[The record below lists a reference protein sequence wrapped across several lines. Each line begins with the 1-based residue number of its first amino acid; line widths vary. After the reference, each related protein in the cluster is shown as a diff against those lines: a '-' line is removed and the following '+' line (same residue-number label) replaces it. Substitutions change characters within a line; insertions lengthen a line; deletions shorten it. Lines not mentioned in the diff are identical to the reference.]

1 MKGWRSISLGQ
12 GLGLPII
19 RHKIK
24 VKGRARYRI
33 GKRKPKPTLRR
44 NIKELELHKKIVDT
58 EAETESKQCSVKSKA
73 HEQMNLDLTATSD
86 DALFVLKEPTLST
99 EPPRK
104 KRKQVQPMSSQQ
116 RAYNNYCKNI
126 NGRKCDSENEKSN
139 SMGITNSD
147 DNENIINNATADS
160 DPCDAELGN
169 EGPVSHLKSNASSEN
184 TSFLRKENR
193 LQDEDNKNIESCETP
208 SKSNIVQLHLKSA
221 DMAKSRMKL
230 LIIELDKIISQ
241 RELELQKLYSQ
252 KAKAMK
258 RLRILNE
265 QAKEKKNKMNGEQA
279 KEKKNIMN
287 GDHITQ
293 KKDVHLQ
300 GNEKSSISDPLP
312 PHNNKSK
319 MRPVSRNVPD
329 VPLIRRTSSVAKLLK
344 DKIQNK
350 RKFQSLMTGQNVSS
364 VMYPGMNYS
373 TTLQHTNVVNQ
384 NGLTGQG
391 AMNTKS
397 TEIVKILN
405 EREFSKGIAYNPVQ
419 NLPTKVLGKTI
430 LHNVSSDRVG
440 QDSRRKEK
448 SVSHPILTSLYSVP
462 PSGSLLHYYG
472 TEANIVTNSNSNG
485 GTVITRNGPPM
496 TFNICPKSKTIPDNT
511 EKGNSPMVPAVVVPY
526 PQMMPVTQANNN
538 MYPPIQQQK
547 SIPVTTA
554 LKLPHNRDNQVKKI
568 SLPGVTS
575 EKADGMQH
583 MVEQLNQM
591 QKMLMQTQPLA
602 KMGNLHLV
610 FGMSVCSFC
619 NKPSQF
625 VCAAC
630 KKIWYC
636 SKECQVCK

>member
-1 MKGWRSISLGQ
+1 MKRWRSISLGQ
-12 GLGLPII
+12 GLRLPII

-24 VKGRARYRI
+24 VKGRARYRT

-44 NIKELELHKKIVDT
+44 NIKELELHKKIDDT

-73 HEQMNLDLTATSD
+73 HEQINLDLTETSD

-104 KRKQVQPMSSQQ
+104 KRKQIQPMSSQQ
-116 RAYNNYCKNI
+116 RAYTNDCKNI
-126 NGRKCDSENEKSN
+126 NERKYDSENEKSN
-139 SMGITNSD
+139 NMGITNSD

-160 DPCDAELGN
+160 DPCDAELRN
-169 EGPVSHLKSNASSEN
+169 EGQVSHVKSNAEN
-184 TSFLRKENR
+184 ISFPRKENR
-193 LQDEDNKNIESCETP
+193 LQDEDHKNMIESCKTT
-208 SKSNIVQLHLKSA
+208 SKSNIVQVHLKSV
-221 DMAKSRMKL
+221 DIAKSKMKL

-258 RLRILNE
+258 RLKILNE
-265 QAKEKKNKMNGEQA
+265 QAKGQ
-279 KEKKNIMN
+279 KNIMN

-300 GNEKSSISDPLP
+300 KNEKSNISDPRP

-329 VPLIRRTSSVAKLLK
+329 VPQITRSNSVAKLLK

-350 RKFQSLMTGQNVSS
+350 RKLKSLMTGQNVSP

-391 AMNTKS
+391 AMNTNS

-405 EREFSKGIAYNPVQ
+405 ESEFSKGIAYNPGVQ

-430 LHNVSSDRVG
+430 LHNGNSERVG
-440 QDSRRKEK
+440 QEWRRNGK
-448 SVSHPILTSLYSVP
+448 SVSHPILTSLYSEP
-462 PSGSLLHYYG
+462 ASGSILHYYG

-496 TFNICPKSKTIPDNT
+496 TFNICPKSKSIPDIT
-511 EKGNSPMVPAVVVPY
+511 GKGNSPMVPAVVVPY

-554 LKLPHNRDNQVKKI
+554 LKLPHNRDNQVKEI

-575 EKADGMQH
+575 KKADGMQH
-583 MVEQLNQM
+583 MMEHLNQM
-591 QKMLMQTQPLA
+591 QKMLVKTQPPA
-602 KMGNLHLV
+602 PMGNLHLV
-610 FGMSVCSFC
+610 FGMSICSLC
-619 NKPSQF
+619 SKPSQF

-630 KKIWYC
+630 KKVWYC